1 MLAADPRVDEYERC
15 RPELLAYATR
25 LVVRHEIAEE
35 IVQEAALR
43 LITRSS
49 PLAPDADVRPWLFKV
64 VSNLAIDHLRRH
76 SSRRETVLI
85 DARDRASSHTDFLEA
100 SRALQGSPEMKAI
113 AREHLVVCMACTLRN
128 LPPQHSAALMLK
140 EVYGFTVTETAG
152 VLDVSPIQIK
162 NWLQSARRTLAAK
175 YAATCALVTQQ
186 GVCHQCVELD
196 GFFNGSR
203 RDPLEGTARDVGAR
217 LEILKQDRGA
227 PLGAWHRRMLRLIND
242 LLVG

>member
-1 MLAADPRVDEYERC
+1 VLAADPRVDEYERC

-25 LVVRHEIAEE
+25 LVVRHEVAEE

-49 PLAPDADVRPWLFKV
+49 PLAQDADVRPWLFTV

-76 SSRRETVLI
+76 SSWRETVLV
-85 DARDRASSHTDFLEA
+85 DARDRAASRPEFLET
-100 SRALQGSPEMKAI
+100 SRALQGSPELKAI

-128 LPPQHSAALMLK
+128 LPPHQSAALLLK
-140 EVYGFTVTETAG
+140 EVYGFTVAETAG
-152 VLDVSPIQIK
+152 VLEVSSIQIK
-162 NWLQSARRTLAAK
+162 NWLQSARRTLEAK

-203 RDPLEGTARDVGAR
+203 RDPLEGTARDLDSR
-217 LEILKQDRGA
+217 LEILKQDRDA
-227 PLGAWHRRMLRLIND
+227 PLGPWHQRMLRLIDD
-242 LLVG
+242 LLSD